1 MATTTATAVKQQQDI
16 LPNQTLFISHV
27 YDKLNKS
34 TTKHVLYA
42 LFSQFGR
49 VLDVVYS
56 KTLRGRAWVVFEDV
70 QMATAAKLNLDGFE
84 VYGKGIRVSY
94 ARTKSDAVAK
104 MEGSWKADG
113 RSRQVRYD
121 ELGAGDA
128 YGTDGK
134 ASQSRGDGTV
144 GCSAGDVEVGNPNKT
159 LFVEGLPEGTKE
171 EMLKVLFGQFPG
183 YTGGRMVPGKV
194 GMAFVDFKDV
204 GSSGIAL
211 QGLQGFQIGVG
222 SVLRLT
228 YAKMQ

>member
-1 MATTTATAVKQQQDI
+1 MTATAMEQQRQRDI
-16 LPNQTLFISHV
+16 VPNHTLFVSYV
-27 YDKLNKS
+27 YDKLNKE

-56 KTLRGRAWVVFEDV
+56 KTQRGRAWVVFEDV

-104 MEGSWKADG
+104 MDGSWKADG

-121 ELGAGDA
+121 ELGAGGA
-128 YGTDGK
+128 DGK
-134 ASQSRGDGTV
+134 PSQSRVEDKL
-144 GCSAGDVEVGNPNKT
+144 GCAPGDVEVGAPNKT

-171 EMLKVLFGQFPG
+171 EMLGVLFGQFPG

-194 GMAFVDFKDV
+194 GLAFVDFKDV